1 MNFTRLI
8 VSKHSREAYGLIL
21 STVDADKSPTIMEHE
36 LQGWPVAQPHILVST
51 PAALLNCMYAFDPEK
66 KRRSEFLRDVTCVV
80 TRSFLNSCDNN
91 ISFDSSVLFW

>member
-1 MNFTRLI
+1 MSSL
-8 VSKHSREAYGLIL
+8 H
-21 STVDADKSPTIMEHE
+21 ADKSPIIMAHE
-36 LQGWPVAQPHILVST
+36 LQGWPVTQPHILVST

-80 TRSFLNSCDNN
+80 TISFLNLCANN